1 MKLMRIVLPAAAVM
15 LLSGQV
21 LAQSAEEQRLH
32 ETEARE
38 AEMEQRLQDAEARMA
53 EAARVIA
60 EITKERL
67 PAIVDIE
74 RRFEF
79 SDKPRLGV
87 MIEGDG
93 QEGPVEGVTVTAVT
107 PGSAAAEVGLRAG
120 DVITAV
126 NGESMSAAAAE
137 QANKRLL
144 DFMQGVE
151 AGDMLTVEY
160 LRDGKVGSVEVEP
173 RPAGPNVFVWQG
185 QGGPEFKMPH
195 GPNVRVLP
203 DIEKEMHMKFAFP
216 WMGSGLGGL
225 ELVELNEG
233 LGRYFGTD
241 KGLLVISAPRSDA
254 FELQDG
260 DVIQTIDGREPKD
273 VRHAMRILGSYQGG
287 ETLKLGIMRDRKRRT
302 LDVEIPADQHGM
314 LFDDMIEIRPANGA
328 LFRGERKRVDIEDT

>member
-173 RPAGPNVFVWQG
+173 RPAGPNVFVWQV
-185 QGGPEFKMPH
+185 QVAHEVKLPH
-195 GPNVRVLP
+195 GP
-203 DIEKEMHMKFAFP
+203 
-216 WMGSGLGGL
+216 
-225 ELVELNEG
+225 
-233 LGRYFGTD
+233 
-241 KGLLVISAPRSDA
+241 
-254 FELQDG
+254 
-260 DVIQTIDGREPKD
+260 
-273 VRHAMRILGSYQGG
+273 
-287 ETLKLGIMRDRKRRT
+287 
-302 LDVEIPADQHGM
+302 
-314 LFDDMIEIRPANGA
+314 
-328 LFRGERKRVDIEDT
+328 